1 MAKCRV
7 LRVVHHDLNL
17 GSSRFVW
24 EMQLVKTR
32 NGLSFRFGIE
42 DGHRQTPKGHTR
54 NWQVS
59 WFLTANDNFD
69 YYRVPPAFWGDRRI
83 GKKMMARMLELSER
97 NLELLR
103 EDA

>member
-7 LRVVHHDLNL
+7 LRVVHHDLRI

-24 EMQLVKTR
+24 EMQLVRTR

-42 DGHRQTPKGHTR
+42 DGHRLTPKGHTQ

-59 WFLTANDNFD
+59 WYYNRFGNLD
-69 YYRVPPAFWGDRRI
+69 YYLVSSAFGGDRRI
-83 GKKMMARMLELSER
+83 GEVMVQKMRELVER
-97 NLELLR
+97 HAEFLGM
-103 EDA
+103 